1 MFYCDRCG
9 ACCRNLRK
17 SKLYAEL
24 DRGDGTCRYLAGN
37 LCSIYENRPLLC
49 RPLTEF
55 NLPILFLGSRQDEM
69 CREDLEQEYREM
81 ASLIPNQA
89 AAVHLFERGGHP
101 AVMTHAEEAAA
112 VICGF
117 LSQI

>member
-37 LCSIYENRPLLC
+37 LCSIYENRRFC
-49 RPLTEF
+49 A
-55 NLPILFLGSRQDEM
+55 GSM
-69 CREDLEQEYREM
+69 
-81 ASLIPNQA
+81 N
-89 AAVHLFERGGHP
+89 
-101 AVMTHAEEAAA
+101 
-112 VICGF
+112 VIICF
-117 LSQI
+117 FRR

>member
-49 RPLTEF
+49 RV
-55 NLPILFLGSRQDEM
+55 DE
-69 CREDLEQEYREM
+69 CY
-81 ASLIPNQA
+81 
-89 AAVHLFERGGHP
+89 HLFFQEM
-101 AVMTHAEEAAA
+101 MTYEEYIRLNKEA
-112 VICGF
+112 CK
-117 LSQI
+117 LLKE